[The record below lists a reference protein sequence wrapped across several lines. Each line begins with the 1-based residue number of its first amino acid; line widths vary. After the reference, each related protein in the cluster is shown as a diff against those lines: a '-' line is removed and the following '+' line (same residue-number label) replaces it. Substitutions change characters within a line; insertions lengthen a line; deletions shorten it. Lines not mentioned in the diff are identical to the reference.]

1 MSSSGFIVS
10 PRSGKGIRKIAH
22 SVLDALQLNGRQV
35 PILKIL
41 EFAIGDDE
49 YSFEV
54 LDKSDMISRFG
65 EDAEGITSHKE
76 NMIGL
81 RTDVYMGASHGQG
94 RDRFTAAHELGHYIL
109 HANEGLALPR
119 RCETST
125 KAFCNSEWQANQF
138 AREFLVD
145 IRQLHHFQSAAQVA
159 QHFGVSHQVASIQFE
174 EAKKMAPTGTISK

>member
-10 PRSGKGIRKIAH
+10 PRSKQTIRTIAH
-22 SVLDALQLNGRQV
+22 SILDSLRLNGRAV
-35 PILKIL
+35 PILKVL

-54 LDKSDMISRFG
+54 LDKADMIARFG

-81 RTDVYMGASHGQG
+81 RTDVYMGASNGNG
-94 RDRFTAAHELGHYIL
+94 RDRFTAAHELGHYIM

-125 KAFCNSEWQANQF
+125 KTFCDSEWQANQF

-145 IRQLHHFQSAAQVA
+145 IRQLHHFQSAAEIA
-159 QHFGVSHQVASIQFE
+159 HHFGVSQQVASIQLD